1 MNNNIKN
8 MAASVRARLKKIAKE
23 ENINFNQILLLYFQ
37 ERLLYRISI
46 SSYKNN
52 FFLKGGLLILSLTE
66 FKTRPTKDMDFL
78 ASGVSNDLEDIE
90 ELFRKICE
98 IKVNDGVTFASD
110 TIAAERI
117 TEGADYQGI
126 RIKIKSF
133 LGNARRM
140 LQLDIGFSDIIVP
153 KPQVMDY
160 PVFLNDQKTPKIKT
174 YSLESVIA
182 EKFEAMLRLSTI
194 NSRMKDFYDLFIISD
209 IKDFDG
215 RVLQEAMFSTLQKR
229 GTPLEPNPAVFTKKF
244 IDDKT
249 RLRRW
254 EEYLK
259 RIRKDVIKFSRVME
273 RIYTFLHPIYSSI
286 IREEEFFK
294 VWNHQKNCWEQS
306 FNNN

>member
-1 MNNNIKN
+1 MSDNIKN
-8 MAASVRARLKKIAKE
+8 MAASVRARLKNIAKE

-37 ERLLYRISI
+37 ERLLYRMSI
-46 SSYKNN
+46 SSYKNK

-78 ASGVSNDLEDIE
+78 ACGVSNDLEDIE
-90 ELFRKICE
+90 DLFRKVCD
-98 IKVNDGVTFASD
+98 IKVNDGVIFASD

-117 TEGADYQGI
+117 TEGAEYQGI
-126 RIKIKSF
+126 RIKVKSF

-153 KPQVMDY
+153 KPQTMHY
-160 PVFLNDQKTPKIKT
+160 PVFLDDQKRPKIKT

-194 NSRMKDFYDLFIISD
+194 NSRMKDFYDIFIISD

-215 RVLQEAMFSTLQKR
+215 RVLQEAIFSTLQKR
-229 GTPLEPNPAVFTKKF
+229 GTPLEANPAVFTKKF
-244 IDDKT
+244 IDDEI

-254 EEYLK
+254 EGYLK
-259 RIRKDVIKFSRVME
+259 RIGKDVIEFPRVME
-273 RIYTFLHPIYSSI
+273 RINTFLHPIYTSI

-294 VWNHQKNCWEQS
+294 MWNHQKNCWNKRS
-306 FNNN
+306 L

>member
-1 MNNNIKN
+1 MSDNIKN
-8 MAASVRARLKKIAKE
+8 MAASVKARLKNISEE

-46 SSYKNN
+46 SSYKNK
-52 FFLKGGLLILSLTE
+52 FFLKGGLLILSMTE

-78 ASGVSNDLEDIE
+78 ARGVSNDINDIE
-90 ELFRKICE
+90 DLFRRICD

-110 TIAAERI
+110 TIVTERI
-117 TEGADYQGI
+117 TEGAEYQGV
-126 RIKIKSF
+126 RIKVKSF

-153 KPQVMDY
+153 KPQIMDY
-160 PVFLNDQKTPKIKT
+160 PVFLEDQKSPKIKT

-194 NSRMKDFYDLFIISD
+194 NSRMKDFYDIYIISE

-215 RVLQEAMFSTLQKR
+215 RVLQEAIFSTLQKR
-229 GTPLEPNPAVFTKKF
+229 GTPLEANPAVFTEKF

-254 EEYLK
+254 EGYLK
-259 RIRKDVIKFSRVME
+259 RIGKDLIVFSRVME
-273 RIYTFLHPIYSSI
+273 RINTFLHPIYTSI

-294 VWNHQKNCWEQS
+294 MWNHQKNCWE
-306 FNNN
+306 